1 MVLQG
6 CIHRINIFLQ
16 AEEGLCAG
24 RVLYHSHMHKSA
36 EEDAQ
41 QEEEIVEKERL
52 KSERRR
58 EQVGTPNICRLV
70 MRGEGTVCVRVSEL
84 AASLQ
89 ANLEPLTP

>member
-1 MVLQG
+1 M
-6 CIHRINIFLQ
+6 FLQ

-58 EQVGTPNICRLV
+58 EQVCTPNIYRLV
-70 MRGEGTVCVRVSEL
+70 MR
-84 AASLQ
+84 
-89 ANLEPLTP
+89 

>member
-1 MVLQG
+1 
-6 CIHRINIFLQ
+6 
-16 AEEGLCAG
+16 
-24 RVLYHSHMHKSA
+24 MHKSA

-58 EQVGTPNICRLV
+58 KQVGTPKICRLV
-70 MRGEGTVCVRVSEL
+70 MRGEGTVCVRVSES
-84 AASLQ
+84 AASSQ